1 MTFTYD
7 NADPAL
13 GQAQK
18 CGRGQTPIVFIAS
31 NAAFEIHFCSIYLSC
46 LLQQVARRYE
56 ELLLTGDV
64 YALNQFEKNYTV
76 PGTSSQVSLTE
87 SDLSSKT
94 GGSCPGSASQKGLY
108 NKTFVFLQQ

>member
-18 CGRGQTPIVFIAS
+18 CGKGQTPIVFIAS

-46 LLQQVARRYE
+46 LLQ
-56 ELLLTGDV
+56 
-64 YALNQFEKNYTV
+64 
-76 PGTSSQVSLTE
+76 
-87 SDLSSKT
+87 
-94 GGSCPGSASQKGLY
+94 
-108 NKTFVFLQQ
+108 